1 MEGIDASV
9 RQDSGTGLAFHTPR
23 ALRFEKPTSAA
34 RHRQNARSR
43 TSRKLATLFA
53 CTSLSTALLLGPS
66 AAIAQAVDT
75 NGAAGNDD
83 VINLDQV
90 VVTAAGF
97 EQTVRDAPASISV
110 ITREELEKGSF
121 RDLTDALRE
130 VQGVTV
136 TGVANE
142 KDIFI
147 RGLPGT
153 YTLILV
159 DGKRQSTRDARTNG
173 NSGFEQ
179 SFIPPVSAIDRIEVV
194 RGPMSSLYGSDAMGG
209 VINIITRKV
218 SDAWTTSVTADGT
231 LQQHQYFG
239 NSAQGSFYTSG
250 PLIHRML
257 GLQLWGRGFGR
268 SEDDFLSGITGAR
281 EGNIGGRL
289 TFTPNENHDLMLESG
304 FTRIRRNASKWG
316 TLETSANDTYN
327 DNDRKYW
334 SLTHEGRWGP
344 TTSNFSIL
352 QEWAE
357 RRSYTENP
365 RTFAFDKNPRS
376 PEIRNTIIDGKVTTP
391 FDLLGNHTLVTGGQW
406 SNASLNDQN
415 PGRRTGID
423 ETFTINQW
431 ALFAEDEWR
440 LTDTFSLTNGLR
452 MDYHEIYGAHYSP
465 RSYAVWHATENLTLK
480 GGVSTGFR
488 APEIRQIAPG
498 YAYTTGGGC
507 TYGPNGTCGVILAD
521 PNLQAETSTSY
532 EVAALW
538 DNLDGFTASATYFY
552 TDFKDKISNSLV
564 LDDAGNPVRWS
575 EDPNYRLWY
584 NYNIDDAIIQGVELA
599 ASWRATDEI
608 SIRGS
613 YTFTDSE
620 QRTGDFAGFPLAR
633 TPKHMANARLDWVTP
648 VAGLSTWTAV
658 NYHGSEIVGGA
669 RIGTNGAPVIINGA
683 SGRKYDAYATMDAG
697 LTYNFTEQLALNAA
711 IYNIFDKEIEPTDY
725 NTVVEGRR
733 LWVGMSA
740 TF

>member
-1 MEGIDASV
+1 M
-9 RQDSGTGLAFHTPR
+9 P
-23 ALRFEKPTSAA
+23 KSAA
-34 RHRQNARSR
+34 QHVQGVRRRKSR
-43 TSRKLATLFA
+43 VLATLFA
-53 CTSLSTALLLGPS
+53 CTSLSTVLLIHPS
-66 AAIAQAVDT
+66 AAVAQAVESAT
-75 NGAAGNDD
+75 TSSNDD
-83 VINLDQV
+83 VISLDQV

-97 EQTVRDAPASISV
+97 EQTVKDAPASISV

-130 VQGVTV
+130 VQGVAV

-218 SDAWTTSVTADGT
+218 SDSWTTSVTADGT
-231 LQQHQYFG
+231 LQQHEYFG

-250 PLIHRML
+250 PLIHRVL

-289 TFTPNENHDLMLESG
+289 TFTPNEDHDIMLESG

-316 TLETSANDTYN
+316 TLEPTANDTYN
-327 DNDRKYW
+327 HNDRKYW
-334 SLTHEGRWGP
+334 SLSHEGRWGP
-344 TTSNFSIL
+344 TTSTFSIL

-365 RTFAFDKNPRS
+365 RTSDFVKNPRS
-376 PEIRNTIIDGKVTTP
+376 PEIRNTIVDGKFTTP
-391 FDLLGNHTLVTGGQW
+391 FDLLGSHTLVTGGQW
-406 SNASLNDQN
+406 FNASLTDQN
-415 PGRRTGID
+415 PGYRTGVD

-440 LTDTFSLTNGLR
+440 LTDTFALTNGLR
-452 MDYHEIYGAHYSP
+452 MDHHEVYGAHYSP
-465 RSYAVWHATENLTLK
+465 RSYAVWHATDNLTLK

-498 YAYTTGGGC
+498 YAYTTGGSGC
-507 TYGPNGTCGVILAD
+507 TYGPNGTCGVIIAD

-532 EVAALW
+532 EVSALW
-538 DNLDGFTASATYFY
+538 DNLNGFTASATYFY
-552 TDFKDKISNSLV
+552 TDFKDKISNALV

-620 QRTGDFAGFPLAR
+620 QQTGDFAGFPLAR
-633 TPKHMANARLDWVTP
+633 TPRHMANARLDWNTP
-648 VAGLSTWTAV
+648 VDGLSTWTQV

-669 RIGTNGAPVIINGA
+669 RIGTNGTPVIINGA
-683 SGRKYDAYATMDAG
+683 AGRRYDAYATMDAG
-697 LTYNFTEQLALNAA
+697 LTYNFTEKLALNAA